1 MNNFIKSKINF
12 ILISLFVISNLIF
25 WDFAVYGYNIKNF
38 YLFFIIC
45 FFLKDKKIDYKNLS
59 YLFIVLI
66 ALTLHSLPHILD
78 INQWMKVN
86 LLLYLTIILVFLN
99 FDIILKNLQNYIL
112 ISFYIV
118 VFYFFIFV
126 PIKFFLFFKD
136 SQNIINDIWN
146 HLAHK
151 FTIYCNGLTIN
162 NFNLIFNENSH
173 LGMVFPALHFYYI
186 LKSKNNIYVYLLFN
200 ALSLCIIVLFSSLTM
215 LVSYLIC
222 ISLYFF
228 FFLFKKVKL
237 KKNPVLIILILSTF
251 IGIFLSSFSGCK
263 IKFFDI
269 AYSLLFKE
277 DSASI
282 TKQME
287 KIIDDETHRFYLYNN
302 CNLISPSLSGVDI
315 LPINNSM
322 SNFEDKCILIVT
334 KQTGIEKKL
343 IEILSQLEELHN
355 IPIFIKENSLV
366 EIISRNEI
374 ELIIK
379 KHVEENYKPSKVN
392 KVLESIYVEMK
403 KDNDQDKINNK
414 QYAILKNGLFDHHPN
429 VSSLT
434 YSKHLKMTLISL
446 VDKPLGWGLNNY
458 ASAFFNYSNKI
469 EDLSGLHFK
478 NRHMNANYS
487 DGSSNLFK
495 LLVEFGLV
503 SIFIFFIIYKFIKS
517 NVDPILKIFILG
529 LIFTSFVRAAGYF
542 NSAFLLCIIIMIA
555 SSYKEFKLIK

>member
-59 YLFIVLI
+59 YLIIVLI
-66 ALTLHSLPHILD
+66 ALTLHSLPHIFD
-78 INQWMKVN
+78 IDQWMKVN
-86 LLLYLTIILVFLN
+86 LLLYLTVILVFLN

-173 LGMVFPALHFYYI
+173 LGMVFPALHFFYV
-186 LKSKNNIYVYLLFN
+186 LKSKHNIYVYLLFN

-222 ISLYFF
+222 ISLYFL

-237 KKNPVLIILILSTF
+237 KKNSVLIILILSTF
-251 IGIFLSSFSGCK
+251 IGIFLSSFLGCK
-263 IKFFDI
+263 IKFFDV

-277 DSASI
+277 DSVSI
-282 TKQME
+282 TKQ
-287 KIIDDETHRFYLYNN
+287 
-302 CNLISPSLSGVDI
+302 
-315 LPINNSM
+315 
-322 SNFEDKCILIVT
+322 
-334 KQTGIEKKL
+334 IEKTIDK
-343 IEILSQLEELHN
+343 
-355 IPIFIKENSLV
+355 
-366 EIISRNEI
+366 
-374 ELIIK
+374 
-379 KHVEENYKPSKVN
+379 ENYKPSKVN
-392 KVLESIYVEMK
+392 KILEKIFIEIK

-414 QYAILKNGLFDHHPN
+414 QYTILKDGLFDHHPN

>member
-112 ISFYIV
+112 ISFYTV
-118 VFYFFIFV
+118 VFYYFTFV
-126 PIKFFLFFKD
+126 PIKVFIVFKD
-136 SQNIINDIWN
+136 TQNIIYDIWN
-146 HLAHK
+146 LLVYK

-162 NFNLIFNENSH
+162 NLNLIFNENSH

-222 ISLYFF
+222 ISLYFL

-237 KKNPVLIILILSTF
+237 KKNSVLIILILSTF
-251 IGIFLSSFSGCK
+251 IPIFLSSFTGCK

-277 DSASI
+277 DSVSI
-282 TKQME
+282 TKQ
-287 KIIDDETHRFYLYNN
+287 
-302 CNLISPSLSGVDI
+302 
-315 LPINNSM
+315 
-322 SNFEDKCILIVT
+322 
-334 KQTGIEKKL
+334 IEKTIDK
-343 IEILSQLEELHN
+343 
-355 IPIFIKENSLV
+355 
-366 EIISRNEI
+366 
-374 ELIIK
+374 
-379 KHVEENYKPSKVN
+379 ENYKPSKVN
-392 KVLESIYVEMK
+392 KILEKIFIEIKKDKVNKILEKIFIEIK

-414 QYAILKNGLFDHHPN
+414 QYTILKDGLLDHHPN

-434 YSKHLKMTLISL
+434 YSKHLKMSLISL